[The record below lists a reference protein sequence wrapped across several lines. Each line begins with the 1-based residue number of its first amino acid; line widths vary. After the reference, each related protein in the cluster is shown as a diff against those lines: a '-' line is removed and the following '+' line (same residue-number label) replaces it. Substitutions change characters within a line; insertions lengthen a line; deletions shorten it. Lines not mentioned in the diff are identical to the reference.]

1 MRALAHRLLALEGRL
16 ERQFTARWESMT
28 PQEQRALCDECALI
42 LIRQGILPAP
52 DPTPPEASI
61 DELRRTAP
69 DALTAWHQASL
80 GNPDWCQ
87 RHPAVIYEDARLPRP
102 ATRPCRR
109 HAHGPT
115 PSPGPART
123 Q

>member
-42 LIRQGILPAP
+42 LIWQGILPAP
-52 DPTPPEASI
+52 DPTHPEASI

-87 RHPAVIYEDARLPRP
+87 RHPAVIYEGARVLFQHVMRS
-102 ATRPCRR
+102 
-109 HAHGPT
+109 T
-115 PSPGPART
+115 PGRAG
-123 Q
+123 